1 MARLL
6 VQLALAALARWEGTQ
21 HSTWL
26 KYARNLLDT
35 AQWQQG
41 SGHVTRDTWPSPV
54 HPVVDQGVHTRVRHR
69 QPVEAEIHVA
79 DVVFPGD

>member
-1 MARLL
+1 MILTVCHYSRRLLTLARLL

-41 SGHVTRDTWPSPV
+41 LDT
-54 HPVVDQGVHTRVRHR
+54 
-69 QPVEAEIHVA
+69 
-79 DVVFPGD
+79 